1 MRGGRNQYPNDM
13 TIFELKQV
21 LMDPLQ
27 VGLDQ
32 GGCRMLQSKLDA
44 NDPELVQYIINAMM
58 PVISELYMAQFGNYL
73 C

>member
-44 NDPELVQYIINAMM
+44 NDPDLV
-58 PVISELYMAQFGNYL
+58 
-73 C
+73 

>member
-1 MRGGRNQYPNDM
+1 
-13 TIFELKQV
+13 
-21 LMDPLQ
+21 MDPLQ